1 MSAKPLLEIIVKLLS
16 EKCPQD
22 KFEKFRTELDKAL
35 ISADYGSCG
44 SQQSPSSSSG
54 YLQFSCSMSNLPDG
68 LNLLREHCHTLNP
81 NPQIQVTL
89 YDQNHR
95 PIRIFPNNDLLE
107 YLSGLE

>member
-1 MSAKPLLEIIVKLLS
+1 MSMKPPLEIIVKLLS

-22 KFEKFRTELDKAL
+22 KFEKFRTELNIAL
-35 ISADYGSCG
+35 MSVDYGSCG
-44 SQQSPSSSSG
+44 SQQSPSSG

-68 LNLLREHCHTLNP
+68 LNLLREHCHALNP